1 MRRKRRTELF
11 MKLYLYEEML
21 RIQLDH
27 IEIHINR
34 EDLSEEEKKYW
45 TTFKNI
51 RERDPIEFRKILN
64 E

>member
-27 IEIHINR
+27 IEIYSNR

-51 RERDPIEFRKILN
+51 RERDLIEFRKILN